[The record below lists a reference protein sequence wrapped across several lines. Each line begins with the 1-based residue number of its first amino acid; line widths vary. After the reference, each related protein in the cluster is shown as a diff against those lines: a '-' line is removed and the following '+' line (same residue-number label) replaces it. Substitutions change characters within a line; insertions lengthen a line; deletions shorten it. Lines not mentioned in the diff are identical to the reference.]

1 MGFVDP
7 AHPDMVCNLK
17 RSLYG
22 LKQAPRA
29 WYSRF
34 ATFLLSQ
41 GFVEVKAD
49 TSVFVFRHGLD
60 TAYLLY
66 VDNIVLT
73 ASSLD
78 LLRRVI
84 SSLAGVRREG
94 PR

>member
-1 MGFVDP
+1 METMYCTQTIGFVDL
-7 AHPDMVCNLK
+7 AHPDMVYKFN

-41 GFVEVKAD
+41 GFVEAKAE
-49 TSVFVFRHGLD
+49 TSMFVFRRGLD

-66 VDNIVLT
+66 VNDIVLT
-73 ASSLD
+73 
-78 LLRRVI
+78 R
-84 SSLAGVRREG
+84 
-94 PR
+94 

>member
-1 MGFVDP
+1 VDP

-41 GFVEVKAD
+41 GFVEAKAD

-78 LLRRVI
+78 LLWRVI